1 MPLCLSNGVQA
12 SLEKWV
18 RSGYPYETCGLLIG
32 KRQDGLSVAKRAA
45 LAENLNKERAED
57 RYELAPRDLLAAD
70 IDARA
75 SGLEII
81 GVWHSHPDHPARPSE
96 TDRQMAWTGWSYLII
111 SVNKER
117 VQDLRAW
124 RLNSQGEFDEEPIQ
138 P

>member
-1 MPLCLSNGVQA
+1 VPLCLSNGVQA
-12 SLEKWV
+12 SLEQWV
-18 RSGYPYETCGLLIG
+18 RSGYPHETCGLLLG
-32 KRQDGLSVAKRAA
+32 KRQGGLGVATRAA

-70 IDARA
+70 ADARA

-81 GVWHSHPDHPARPSE
+81 GVWHSHPDHPARPSK